1 MELNYQHIVGNE
13 AVHRLLKTIL
23 TQGKTS
29 HASLFTGAEG
39 VGKATTA
46 KVFAKSLLCDNPKD
60 GEPCEQCSSCRK
72 FESGNHPDFHGIDG
86 ERGTIKIEQ
95 IRDLQ
100 KNIYLKAYESENRVY
115 LIDRAD
121 NLTTEAANS
130 LLKILEEPPA
140 RSYFILTSHRP
151 FALLPTVISRC
162 QQFNFQ
168 PVNPETLESYLVE
181 VAGVNEVEAKLLAL
195 LAGGCPGKAYSII
208 NTPGLLDSRVEL
220 VQMLT
225 TLLDGNDWDQM
236 KMAEHLEKSKDRLD
250 VFIEFITLWYR
261 DLLVWKEC
269 QNPDLLVN
277 IDMLKRIEN
286 LSQRYSKP
294 GLLGLLKEV
303 GQTKK
308 ALAANANVRL
318 VLDNLVFR
326 LATQ

>member
-1 MELNYQHIVGNE
+1 MNYQHIVGNE

-23 TQGKTS
+23 MQGKTS
-29 HASLFTGAEG
+29 HACLFTGPEG

-46 KVFAKSLLCDNPKD
+46 QVFAKALLCASPED
-60 GEPCEQCSSCRK
+60 GMPCDHCNSCRK
-72 FESGNHPDFHGIDG
+72 FDSDNHPDFHRIDG
-86 ERGTIKIEQ
+86 EKGTIKIEQ
-95 IRDLQ
+95 IRELQ

-121 NLTTEAANS
+121 NLTIEAANS

-151 FALLPTVISRC
+151 FALLPTIISRC

-168 PVNPETLESYLVE
+168 PVLSEQLEGYLVD
-181 VAGVNEVEAKLLAL
+181 VAAVNQVEAKLLSL
-195 LAGGCPGKAYSII
+195 LSGGCPGKAYSIA
-208 NTPGLLDSRVEL
+208 NTPGLLESRVEL

-225 TLLDGNDWDQM
+225 TLLEGNDWDQV
-236 KMAEHLEKSKDRLD
+236 KMAEYLEKAKDRLD

-269 QNPDLLVN
+269 QNPNLLVN
-277 IDMLKRIEN
+277 IDMLKKIED

-294 GLLGLLKEV
+294 GLLGLLNEV
-303 GQTKK
+303 SQTKK
-308 ALAANANVRL
+308 ALAANANARL